1 MGARFALYN
10 DFEGIM
16 DLYEILHPED
26 IIAPLSKLKSVWDE
40 IMNNPERYRYVVVE
54 EEGKIVATSNI
65 TIIPNLT
72 RTGRPYA
79 VIENV
84 ITHPDVRRRGFGRAT
99 IQLLLGFAR
108 EHNCYKVMLLSSN
121 KRKESHEFYRS
132 IGFSDDAKC
141 GFTYYLE

>member
-1 MGARFALYN
+1 
-10 DFEGIM
+10 M

-26 IIAPLSKLKSVWDE
+26 AIGSLAHLKTVWDE
-40 IMNNPERYRYVVVE
+40 IMNNQERYRYVVVE
-54 EEGKIVATSNI
+54 EEEKIIATSNI

-84 ITHPDVRRRGFGRAT
+84 ITHPDFRRRGFGRT
-99 IQLLLGFAR
+99 TFQLLLEFAR

-121 KRKESHEFYRS
+121 KRKEAHEFYKS
-132 IGFSDDAKC
+132 LGFSNDAKS
-141 GFTYYLE
+141 GFAIYMD